1 MSSVGEKLR
10 QAREAR
16 QASIDDLASGTGV
29 GAQFLEAMERD
40 DYDALPG
47 RAFGK
52 LYIRAYAEFLQFDP
66 APLIEE
72 YDRAQRALPE
82 SARRA
87 TRWKP
92 ETPPPGLIESDEAAE
107 SEPDVPPQPEPPTAQ
122 PIEVR
127 VAKPIWPQRTLTYV
141 AAGALVITLLA
152 WAGLR
157 GVARHDALRAAAAP
171 PPLAVPQSAPAPSPV
186 PSPLPSAPPS
196 PSPSLP
202 RAPSPA
208 PSRTPKP
215 ASAAASPSETLLTI
229 DQSGIGGRIAGSEL
243 ADERASFTT
252 GQPAYFW
259 TRVRGGR
266 AGQAIKHVWSVNGRV
281 EQSITLRLG
290 GADYRTYST
299 KTLYRTGSWTVEARD
314 EAGRVLATGSFTCEE
329 RKR

>member
-16 QASIDDLASGTGV
+16 QASIEDVAAGTGV

-40 DYDALPG
+40 EHDALPG

-52 LYIRAYAEFLQFDP
+52 LYIRAYAEFLEFDP

-92 ETPPPGLIESDEAAE
+92 EAPPPELEPSEAPESDPDLPP
-107 SEPDVPPQPEPPTAQ
+107 EPEPQLSAPIDVPIAR
-122 PIEVR
+122 PIGPR
-127 VAKPIWPQRTLTYV
+127 RLIFV
-141 AAGALVITLLA
+141 AAGALVVALLA
-152 WAGLR
+152 WAGMR
-157 GVARHDALRAAAAP
+157 GIARHDASRAAAAP
-171 PPLAVPQSAPAPSPV
+171 GAPA
-186 PSPLPSAPPS
+186 LAPS
-196 PSPSLP
+196 PSPADPPSP
-202 RAPSPA
+202 PPSPTPAPVPA
-208 PSRTPKP
+208 PSQSPKHATAP
-215 ASAAASPSETLLTI
+215 TASAAAQPSEAPLTI
-229 DQSGIGGRIAGSEL
+229 DESGIGGKIAGSTL

-252 GQPAYFW
+252 GQSAYFW

-281 EQSITLRLG
+281 EQAITLRLG

-329 RKR
+329 RPR